1 MIVST
6 AQAAAIMIAA
16 CLRSPGV
23 RMVAVT
29 T

>member
-6 AQAAAIMIAA
+6 GGGPATMIAA

-23 RMVAVT
+23 RMAAVT